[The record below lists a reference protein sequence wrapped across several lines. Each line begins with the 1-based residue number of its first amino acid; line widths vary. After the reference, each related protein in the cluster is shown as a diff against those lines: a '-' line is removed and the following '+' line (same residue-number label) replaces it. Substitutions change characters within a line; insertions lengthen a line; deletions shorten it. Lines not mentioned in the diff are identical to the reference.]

1 MANVIITNLSKMRS
15 GSSNEYDSD
24 IGRITG
30 IQTNE
35 APVKYLISYLDRNG
49 ETADKIIAVT
59 TQEAEDAY
67 ANICDVL
74 KEYGN
79 EKGIALSEPVSVPFR
94 GNTVET
100 IRDVIKKISVEDT
113 VYIDT
118 TGSFRNSS
126 YLLMTV
132 VRVLEFSNIKF
143 AKAVY
148 SNYETKKIE
157 DVTDLY
163 RMFDLIN
170 AINSFTSFGNSKELQ
185 SFFKPDENDLIN
197 KTLEVMNQFSDEI
210 TLCRTSKLESLLKKL
225 NSCLEELSEAE
236 SLKDN
241 NELLFTSLSETIR
254 KKFGLQ
260 NNEIDYP
267 DIIKWCLD
275 NRLIQQ
281 AVTVYAEKMPEYFYK
296 KGYYKETADMLEE
309 LERRQEKSKFDRYYD
324 LFYGLFVQHNGL
336 PDEINI
342 LGSIVKSV
350 DTKGLIGK
358 NIGKTSE
365 ESIYT
370 ALADCRDFSTFIRRF
385 KNASFQKYE
394 LDKKENYLKHF
405 FRVKNLLYDEF
416 GDKYQSGRKA
426 LESNYPEVYKI
437 ISKKGFTLSNKVLD
451 FPKVVFT
458 NNLMTEAVFN
468 VKAEYHDKH
477 LNFIERMN
485 RPEVQKNYTV
495 TDKLK
500 AEELQEIFR
509 DIFYIKNFVRN
520 SLNHASEDEKNM
532 DELKAY
538 FAKYG
543 YETEKE
549 LTVEHITQTLYT
561 ALERIIL

>member
-1 MANVIITNLSKMRS
+1 MANVIITNLSILRGS
-15 GSSNEYDSD
+15 GINEYDSD
-24 IGRITG
+24 LGKITG
-30 IQTNE
+30 CHTNE
-35 APVKYLISYLDRNG
+35 APVKYLISYLIEKG

-59 TQEAEDAY
+59 TSEAKTSYD
-67 ANICDVL
+67 NFCDVI
-74 KEYGN
+74 KKYGE
-79 EKGIALSEPVSVPFR
+79 EKGITLNKPVSVPLTE
-94 GNTVET
+94 NTAGT
-100 IRDVIKKISVEDT
+100 IQNVIKEISDKDT

-118 TGSFRNSS
+118 TGGFRNSS
-126 YLLMTV
+126 YLLMAV

-143 AKAVY
+143 DKAVY
-148 SNYETKKIE
+148 SNNDTKGIE

-170 AINSFTSFGNSKELQ
+170 AINSFTSFGNSRELQ
-185 SFFKPDENDLIN
+185 SFFNSGENGLIN

-210 TLCRTSKLESLLKKL
+210 TLCRTSKLESLLKAL
-225 NSCLEELSEAE
+225 NSCLEELSKAE
-236 SLKDN
+236 NIEGN
-241 NELLFTSLSETIR
+241 NEMLFKSLSDTIR

-275 NRLIQQ
+275 NRLVQQ

-296 KGYYKETADMLEE
+296 KDYYKETAEMLEE
-309 LERRQEKSKFDRYYD
+309 LEKRQEKSKFDRHYD

-336 PDEINI
+336 PDEINF
-342 LGSIVKSV
+342 LSNIVKNV
-350 DTKGLIGK
+350 DKNELIGK
-358 NIGKTSE
+358 KRKTRE
-365 ESIYT
+365 ELIYT
-370 ALADCRDFSTFIRRF
+370 AFAECRDYSTFIKRF
-385 KNASFQKYE
+385 NNDSFSEYQ
-394 LDKKENYLKHF
+394 LDKTERFLKHF
-405 FRVKNLLYDEF
+405 FKVKNMLYDEF
-416 GDKYQSGRKA
+416 GDKCQSGRKA

-437 ISKKGFTLSNKVLD
+437 ISRKGFTLSNKVLD

-458 NNLMTEAVFN
+458 SIPMTEAVFN

-485 RPEVQKNYTV
+485 CSEVQKNYTV

-543 YETEKE
+543 YKTEKE
-549 LTVEHITQTLYT
+549 LTVDDITQTLYK
-561 ALERIIL
+561 ALERITL